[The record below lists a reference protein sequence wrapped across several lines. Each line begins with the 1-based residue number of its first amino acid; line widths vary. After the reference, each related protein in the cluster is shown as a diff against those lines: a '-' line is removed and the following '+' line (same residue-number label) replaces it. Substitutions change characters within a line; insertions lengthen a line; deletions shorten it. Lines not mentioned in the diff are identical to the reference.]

1 MKNQQKLTSLFLS
14 MALLLTGCAHQTET
28 QESSTAQTDIS
39 QSNNDPYESFNRR
52 VFAFNQLF
60 DTGVLKPAAKG
71 YRTVTTPTIR
81 TGVSNFYNNLKE
93 TRNIVNGTLQA
104 NGNKTLSAAKRLLAN
119 TFWGF
124 FGFYDVASDMQIPR
138 HDNDFGQTLA
148 IWGWENS
155 DTYIVLPFFGS
166 SNPRDIGG
174 VIGDFA
180 TPPSVL
186 IALTTPWTSY
196 PLSIG
201 NYVQQREQS
210 IEFIENLHR
219 SSTDF
224 YATVRTM
231 TQQNRQ
237 KVINEALGKTK
248 SSGSN
253 YEFEMDFGEIEE

>member
-1 MKNQQKLTSLFLS
+1 MKVKLLTLLFLS
-14 MALLLTGCAHQTET
+14 SAFLLSACACNQPTEEPNETLQT
-28 QESSTAQTDIS
+28 
-39 QSNNDPYESFNRR
+39 NDPYESFNRG
-52 VFAFNQLF
+52 VFAFNMLF
-60 DTGVLKPAAKG
+60 DTAVLKPVAEG
-71 YRTVTTPTIR
+71 YRAVTTPVMR
-81 TGVSNFYNNLKE
+81 EGVSNFYKNLKE
-93 TRNIVNGTLQA
+93 TRNIA
-104 NGNKTLSAAKRLLAN
+104 NGALQGNAEKTGNAAKRLLAN

-124 FGFYDVASDMQIPR
+124 FGFYDVASDMQIPAY
-138 HDNDFGQTLA
+138 DNDFGQTLA
-148 IWGWENS
+148 VWGWENS

-174 VIGDFA
+174 TIGDFA
-180 TPPSVL
+180 TPPGL
-186 IALTTPWTSY
+186 FIALTTPWTSY

-237 KVINEALGKTK
+237 KVINEALGKT
-248 SSGSN
+248 SSDAVSDYN
-253 YEFEMDFGEIEE
+253 FDMDFGDIDE